1 MTGENGKYNDSKAAH
16 LYPPFSG
23 IPSSAKNYK
32 IAPALTPIHK
42 EYFKAYNR
50 LKARKN
56 RGSLRTDKWNQQV
69 AMIQEWRDAAVRG
82 KMSDAELKRRLD
94 GV

>member
-1 MTGENGKYNDSKAAH
+1 MPFFVFFCSIIFAPFLSSLRLLFLSVNTGMGAA
-16 LYPPFSG
+16 
-23 IPSSAKNYK
+23 
-32 IAPALTPIHK
+32 PIHK

-56 RGSLRTDKWNQQV
+56 RGSLRIDKWDQQV
-69 AMIQEWRDAAVRG
+69 AMIQDWRDAAVRG
-82 KMSDAELKRRLD
+82 EMSDAELKQKLD